1 MKVFLDDTRPAPA
14 GWKLARW
21 PQEVIGLLM
30 TGAVTDVSLDHDLGD
45 DKRGTGY
52 DVITWL
58 EKAVVE
64 YGLVPPVINIHSA
77 NMPAKKRMERGIK
90 SINHLYQFRSRYHS

>member
-1 MKVFLDDTRPAPA
+1 MKLYLDDVRPAPA
-14 GWKLARW
+14 GWKLVRW
-21 PQEVIGLLM
+21 PQEMIELLM

-58 EKAVVE
+58 EKAVVD
-64 YGLVPPVINIHSA
+64 YGLVPPNIKVHSA
-77 NMPAKKRMERGIK
+77 NVPAKKRMERGIK
-90 SINHLYQFRSRYHS
+90 SVNHLYQVRSRYYS